1 MSLSQSHKSTPTKIT
16 QQSVKSLNEVV
27 NVPGRD
33 YSLVGIILDATGNYK
48 TDDSFDYV
56 CKIKV
61 IDKEFNPTQK
71 NSQNV
76 QPFLMVFVFTQKLK
90 DSPVITKIGDVI
102 MLRKFNFDTYQDI
115 VKGIHKRNKSSWFV
129 FDAQDNSPN
138 PIPIVGSSL

>member
-1 MSLSQSHKSTPTKIT
+1 
-16 QQSVKSLNEVV
+16 
-27 NVPGRD
+27 
-33 YSLVGIILDATGNYK
+33 
-48 TDDSFDYV
+48 
-56 CKIKV
+56 
-61 IDKEFNPTQK
+61 
-71 NSQNV
+71 
-76 QPFLMVFVFTQKLK
+76 MVFVFTQKLK